1 MRRPPQ
7 VGFAR
12 DQGDGVWRMMVSN
25 GGSLLRVLIW
35 QWRYGVTYASLGA
48 AAWLLHDVAGWTHF
62 HIPVAPASIVGAAL
76 GIFASF
82 RVNAAYAR
90 WWEGR
95 QLWGKLVNSSRML
108 CSQTLAYVLDPGVRE
123 AAVRR
128 QVLYIH
134 VLRCQLR
141 DDDPFADAMV
151 LRSLESCGL
160 NADQQVDMKRQTSL
174 CHSLLDQTLR
184 ELAAVAVEPMRLQS
198 IDQTLAAI
206 LDAQG
211 GCERI
216 KRTPM
221 PRGYAFFVSQLL
233 VLFAMLF
240 PLAVV
245 PNLGWAVIPVNL
257 AVCLA
262 FTLISETGRV
272 LEDPFN
278 HFWNSLPITSIAVT
292 IERNLRQ
299 RLGDSELPPATTV
312 DADGILW

>member
-1 MRRPPQ
+1 
-7 VGFAR
+7 
-12 DQGDGVWRMMVSN
+12 MMVSN
-25 GGSLLRVLIW
+25 GGSLLRVLRW
-35 QWRYGVTYASLGA
+35 QWRYGLMYAGLGA
-48 AAWLLHDVAGWTHF
+48 SAWLIHDVAGWTHF
-62 HIPVAPASIVGAAL
+62 QIPIAPASIVGAAL

-82 RVNAAYAR
+82 RVNGAYAR

-108 CSQTLAYVLDPGVRE
+108 GSQALAYLSDRATAE
-123 AAVRR
+123 RAVRR
-128 QVLYIH
+128 QVLYVH

-151 LRSLESCGL
+151 QRSVALCGL
-160 NADQQVDMKRQTSL
+160 TEGQVDELRLQSSP
-174 CHSLLDQTLR
+174 CHALLDQTLS
-184 ELAAVAVEPMRLQS
+184 ELTRAGVEPLRLQS
-198 IDQTLAAI
+198 LDQTLAAL

-233 VLFAMLF
+233 VLFAILF

-245 PNLGWAVIPVNL
+245 ANLSWAVVPVNL

-278 HFWNSLPITSIAVT
+278 HFWNSLPITSLSVT

-299 RLGDSELPPATTV
+299 RLGDSELPAAVTV
-312 DADGILW
+312 DANGILW

>member
-1 MRRPPQ
+1 
-7 VGFAR
+7 
-12 DQGDGVWRMMVSN
+12 MMVSN
-25 GGSLLRVLIW
+25 SGSLLRVLIW
-35 QWRYGVTYASLGA
+35 QWRYGLLYAGLGA
-48 AAWLLHDVAGWTHF
+48 SAWLIHDVLGWTQVR
-62 HIPVAPASIVGAAL
+62 IPIAPASIVGAAL

-82 RVNAAYAR
+82 RVNGAYAR

-108 CSQTLAYVLDPGVRE
+108 CSQALAYLGDRAAAE
-123 AAVRR
+123 RAVRR

-141 DDDPFADAMV
+141 DDDPFADPMV
-151 LRSLESCGL
+151 QRAVALCGL
-160 NADQQVDMKRQTSL
+160 SDAEVAALRQQTSA
-174 CHSLLDQTLR
+174 CHALLDQILG
-184 ELAAVAVEPMRLQS
+184 ELSRAAPDPLRLQS
-198 IDQTLAAI
+198 LDQTVAAL

-233 VLFAMLF
+233 VLFAVLF

-245 PNLGWAVIPVNL
+245 ADLGWAVVPVNL

-278 HFWNSLPITSIAVT
+278 HFWNSLPLSSLSVT

-299 RLGDSELPPATTV
+299 RLGDRELPDAVAV
-312 DADGILW
+312 DANGILW

>member
-1 MRRPPQ
+1 
-7 VGFAR
+7 
-12 DQGDGVWRMMVSN
+12 MMVSN
-25 GGSLLRVLIW
+25 GGSLLRVLRW
-35 QWRYGVTYASLGA
+35 QWRYGLMYAGLGG
-48 AAWLLHDVAGWTHF
+48 AAWLIHDVAGWTHF
-62 HIPVAPASIVGAAL
+62 QIPIAPASIVGAAL

-82 RVNAAYAR
+82 RVNGAYAR

-95 QLWGKLVNSSRML
+95 QLWGRLVNSSRML
-108 CSQTLAYVLDPGVRE
+108 CSQCLAYVSD
-123 AAVRR
+123 AAVAERVVRR
-128 QVLYIH
+128 HVLYIH
-134 VLRCQLR
+134 VLRSQLR
-141 DDDPFADAMV
+141 DDDPFADPMV
-151 LRSLESCGL
+151 QRSAQLCGL
-160 NADQQVDMKRQTSL
+160 SAVQLEALRGQTSV
-174 CHSLLDQTLR
+174 CHALVDQTLSDLTR
-184 ELAAVAVEPMRLQS
+184 AGAEPLRLQS
-198 IDQTLAAI
+198 LDQTLAAV

-245 PNLGWAVIPVNL
+245 ADLSWAVVPVNL

-278 HFWNSLPITSIAVT
+278 HFWNSLPITSLSVT

-299 RLGDSELPPATTV
+299 RLGDSDLPEAVAV
-312 DADGILW
+312 DANGILW

>member
-1 MRRPPQ
+1 
-7 VGFAR
+7 
-12 DQGDGVWRMMVSN
+12 MMVSN
-25 GGSLLRVLIW
+25 GGSLLRVLRW
-35 QWRYGVTYASLGA
+35 QWRYGVMYAALGA
-48 AAWLLHDVAGWTHF
+48 TAWLLHDVAGWTHF
-62 HIPVAPASIVGAAL
+62 RIPIAPASIVGAAL

-82 RVNAAYAR
+82 RVNGAYAR

-108 CSQTLAYVLDPGVRE
+108 CSQSLAYLQDRALAERV
-123 AAVRR
+123 VRR

-151 LRSLESCGL
+151 LRSIAGCELD
-160 NADQQVDMKRQTSL
+160 AAQVAVLRQETSA
-174 CHSLLDQTLR
+174 CHALLDQTLKELAGAGVEPQR
-184 ELAAVAVEPMRLQS
+184 LQSMDLTLAAV
-198 IDQTLAAI
+198 

-245 PNLGWAVIPVNL
+245 ADLSWAVVPVNL

-278 HFWNSLPITSIAVT
+278 HFWNSLPVTSISVT

-299 RLGDSELPPATTV
+299 RLGDHDLPSPVAV
-312 DADGILW
+312 DANGILW